1 MRDDPAT
8 TRSPV
13 LPLEGTAVS
22 TTPSSD
28 IRPTT
33 AGLASDPA
41 NDPAND
47 PARSPAN
54 GPTHSRV
61 NAPANGPAPTARQG
75 ARP

>member
-41 NDPAND
+41 NDPA
-47 PARSPAN
+47 RSPAN